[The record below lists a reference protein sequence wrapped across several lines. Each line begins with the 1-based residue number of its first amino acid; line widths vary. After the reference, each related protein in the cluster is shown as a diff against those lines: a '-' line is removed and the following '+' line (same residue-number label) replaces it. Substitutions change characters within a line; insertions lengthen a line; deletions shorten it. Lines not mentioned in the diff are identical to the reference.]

1 MKSWSEADDALILA
15 AYARFRGQKG
25 VARQVME
32 HVAPQGLVATLE
44 QVKSRLYK
52 MNCVMDQRKLKEEV
66 PAQPLIK
73 RAAEV
78 VPERST
84 PIPLLPR
91 EEQDL
96 WRRWVQRVFKA
107 RSEARSEARV

>member
-1 MKSWSEADDALILA
+1 MKTWSEDEDALILA
-15 AYARFRGQKG
+15 AYPLFRGQNG
-25 VARQVME
+25 VARKVME
-32 HVAPQGLVATLE
+32 HVATQGLVATLE

-52 MNCVMDQRKLKEEV
+52 MNCVMDQRKLKEEQE
-66 PAQPLIK
+66 QPLIK

-78 VPERST
+78 VPERRT

-96 WRRWVQRVFKA
+96 WRRWVQRVFLA